1 MAKTKSKVRR
11 KNKHSSDGS
20 RKPLYGFLA
29 LVIILGGLI
38 AGVMTNSAFAG
49 GWEATSQ
56 GDEFQLKTTRIDET
70 YSWVGDHEDT
80 KDPDG
85 DFDYQREVG
94 SPNPD
99 LEPTNYECPGITVKA
114 SYPFYIE
121 RLADGTWVLSDTAW
135 LLDEYQINA
144 TSPEGDPQ
152 IFSYKHWTIGID
164 VTMQTAA
171 TSYYKPGINPSGLG
185 YSDYGYYY
193 EDDVVD
199 ITTETTFGITPW
211 TPAGVSNNWTV
222 TGGWSGIMSASVI
235 EVEYGLI
242 QDEADEN
249 KGHTIQNIPTVGQP
263 VNMDG
268 EVEVD
273 FNDPAALVG
282 VPSSVDFELSST
294 LAAGA
299 EYTTDGL
306 GHWDSIA
313 VRNVYVKSRVRIDV
327 VSTLIWTLKLGHQ
340 VGLEKPDENN
350 TAYQPE
356 ITENNT
362 AYQPEI
368 TPWKQFWENL
378 NSFFNDP
385 FTRFMLI
392 VIVLAVGGVVL
403 VYMKFRDGDPES

>member
-1 MAKTKSKVRR
+1 
-11 KNKHSSDGS
+11 
-20 RKPLYGFLA
+20 
-29 LVIILGGLI
+29 
-38 AGVMTNSAFAG
+38 
-49 GWEATSQ
+49 
-56 GDEFQLKTTRIDET
+56 
-70 YSWVGDHEDT
+70 
-80 KDPDG
+80 
-85 DFDYQREVG
+85 
-94 SPNPD
+94 
-99 LEPTNYECPGITVKA
+99 
-114 SYPFYIE
+114 
-121 RLADGTWVLSDTAW
+121 
-135 LLDEYQINA
+135 
-144 TSPEGDPQ
+144 
-152 IFSYKHWTIGID
+152 
-164 VTMQTAA
+164 
-171 TSYYKPGINPSGLG
+171 
-185 YSDYGYYY
+185 
-193 EDDVVD
+193 
-199 ITTETTFGITPW
+199 
-211 TPAGVSNNWTV
+211 
-222 TGGWSGIMSASVI
+222 
-235 EVEYGLI
+235 
-242 QDEADEN
+242 
-249 KGHTIQNIPTVGQP
+249 
-263 VNMDG
+263 MDG

-356 ITENNT
+356 IT
-362 AYQPEI
+362 
-368 TPWKQFWENL
+368 PWKQFWENL